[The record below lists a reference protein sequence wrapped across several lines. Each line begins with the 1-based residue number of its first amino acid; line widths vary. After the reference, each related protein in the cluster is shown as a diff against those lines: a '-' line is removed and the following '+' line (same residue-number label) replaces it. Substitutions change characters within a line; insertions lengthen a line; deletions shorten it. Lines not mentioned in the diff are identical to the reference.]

1 MDIPLTEESRRE
13 ERALTLFYWGCQVL
27 GWAAYSAIGIVI
39 NLRTTGGFNRGMLIG
54 YGLFFVYSI
63 ALTHQLR
70 RLIER
75 RGWLA
80 LPPAKAL
87 LRVGLAAFA
96 TASLQTFLVLLV
108 EAVTTGIS
116 GFLNYPAMG
125 LMLWLNISF
134 GTFIWTGVYVGVAS
148 MFWTRWA
155 AKRAKAMESSLQ
167 EARLKT
173 LEAQMSPHFLFN
185 SLNSIRG
192 LVTENPASAR
202 DMITRLANLLR
213 HGLQSANQSTA
224 PLADELAVVD
234 DYLALEGI
242 RLEERLQLQR
252 RVDPSTLTTP
262 LPTMLLQTLVENA
275 IKHGIA
281 SSPEGGLLDLAVSRR
296 EQGIEIRITN
306 PGTLRAPAPGSTQV
320 GLANARERLRI
331 LHGDKASLELRQE
344 TPDRVLTLVS
354 IPFTAAPLHP

>member
-27 GWAAYSAIGIVI
+27 GWAAYSAIGIVF
-39 NLRTTGGFNRGMLIG
+39 NLRSTGVLNRGMLIG
-54 YGLFFVYSI
+54 YGLFFLYSI

-80 LPPAKAL
+80 LPPSKAL
-87 LRVGLAAFA
+87 LRVGLGAFA

-108 EAVTTGIS
+108 EAVSSDVTAM
-116 GFLNYPAMG
+116 LRYPMIV
-125 LMLWLNISF
+125 LMLWLNICF
-134 GTFIWTGVYVGVAS
+134 GTFIWTGIYVGVAS
-148 MFWTRWA
+148 MLRTRWA

-167 EARLKT
+167 EARLKA

-224 PLADELAVVD
+224 PLADELSVVD

-242 RLEERLQLQR
+242 RLEERLQLKRQ
-252 RVDPSTLTTP
+252 VDPTTLTTP

-281 SSPEGGLLDLAVSRR
+281 SSPEGGLLDLTVSRR
-296 EQGIEIRITN
+296 EQGIEIRISN
-306 PGTLRAPAPGSTQV
+306 PGRLRAPVAGSTQV

-331 LHGDKASLELRQE
+331 LHGDKASLELRQDA
-344 TPDRVLTLVS
+344 PDRVLALVS
-354 IPFTAAPLHP
+354 IPFTTSPLQP